1 MKNSQQKITEH
12 SRWYEFHILF
22 LSIKKV
28 AFFIQI
34 ICIANSIVWKYT
46 ETCREKKSAKF
57 YAHRCKRSST
67 SCATEEKC
75 VGATFSSAW
84 NTFAKCIGS
93 VWNGDFCIGFYNLN
107 NCIRQNWIFNFRL
120 NVKEERIKIDFIR
133 IFNLN
138 YRKQWNMM
146 GNMSTKN
153 CVKLLQVG
161 CTEQGISWQCDFD
174 WRTPLRWQCK
184 LKQIFMFIEQK
195 LRTGKMGT
203 FCKALKAFWWKI

>member
-22 LSIKKV
+22 LSMKKS
-28 AFFIQI
+28 
-34 ICIANSIVWKYT
+34 SIFHPNHLHSKFD
-46 ETCREKKSAKF
+46 RLKIHGNMQRKKSAKF

-84 NTFAKCIGS
+84 NIFAKCIGS

-146 GNMSTKN
+146 GNMSTEN

-195 LRTGKMGT
+195 LRTGKMGK
-203 FCKALKAFWWKI
+203 FCKMLKAFWWKI